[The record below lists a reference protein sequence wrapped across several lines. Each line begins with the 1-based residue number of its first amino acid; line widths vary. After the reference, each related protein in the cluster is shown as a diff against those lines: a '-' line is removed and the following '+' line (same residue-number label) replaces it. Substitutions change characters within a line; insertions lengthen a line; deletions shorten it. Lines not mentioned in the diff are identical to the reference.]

1 MNSAPTP
8 SPLQLD
14 SKAEQPNWFWPVTL
28 ALLVLMGSLT
38 ITTVL
43 WQQARQNA
51 QREVRTDFEREA
63 SDIKSRLEN
72 HLMVHDLLLK
82 GFVGLFNSSDEVTR
96 QDFHDYYASYG
107 DAHPVSGQ
115 VGVAFMEQV
124 TAQNLDRHTA
134 AMRLEGW
141 HGYRVSPAT
150 PREVYAPI
158 VYLEP
163 QTPHHRKILGFDP
176 LTVPAEQPAMAR
188 ARDNA
193 TMTISSKLTLK
204 QDAGKEVPGFVMY
217 EPVYRRGA
225 KLDTLAQRRANF
237 LGWVDAPF
245 RMAEF
250 LEHALPNALQ
260 NMDMEIFDGRL
271 SSKAS
276 LMFDSD
282 GLLRMDDT
290 SGSPFHNIQPLVFG
304 GHTWILSLHAGP
316 DYSVHILSN
325 KPQLI
330 AAIGL
335 TVSIVLSLFTAFI
348 YLAIRQ
354 HQKNALQQIARIQ
367 TIVHNAQSK
376 QAAEELQKSVWAMNE
391 AQRIAGIG
399 TYITNIQTGVWT
411 SSPILDEIF
420 GIDNSFEKTI
430 PNWNALIAPECRQE
444 LMDHYNKVI
453 STNGQFDKDYK
464 IIRPSDGQTR
474 WISALGEFTNDDE
487 GHPEFLRGTT
497 QDITARKEAEL
508 AAFAARDFIQKITEC
523 VPGCVYQLKLR
534 TDGTLCF
541 PYASRHLRDLVGV
554 DPGDVREDAALAF
567 ATIHPDDMSDL
578 MKATMASA
586 RNLTAWHDEWRVVL
600 EDTTVRWVSASAQP
614 QCEPDGSVLWH
625 GFIEDITER
634 KAIQQELK
642 LHRDHL
648 EELVEQQTAELEQ
661 SLEHLQSSEEKYRT
675 LIETTRT
682 GFVVLDT
689 NGKVQ
694 DANLEYVRITGNHE
708 LRDILGKSVM
718 QWTAD
723 YETEKSLNALAQC
736 VEEGS
741 ATNVVIDYVDG
752 KGQMTPVELNA
763 TLYVDGG
770 ITKIVSLCRD
780 VNDRRQLEEALKVSS
795 ERWQFALEGSG
806 DGVWD
811 WNLQTGA
818 ALFSKRWKEMLGYAE
833 SELANDSS
841 VWSSRVHP
849 EDLPGVMAELKTC
862 IDENTPFACEFRM
875 KCKDGHWKWIL
886 GRGMAVSFS
895 SNGAPTRLVGT
906 NTDIT
911 DRKKMEEAAYAASRS
926 KSEFLANMSHEIRTP
941 MNGVMGMVDLLQ
953 QTNLNN
959 EQQRM
964 LNTIHRSSMALLGIL
979 NDILDYSK
987 IEAGKLTI
995 EHIATPLC
1003 DVAHDVVQLMMPT
1016 AQAKA
1021 VDLSVWV
1028 DPELPPWVY
1037 SDPSRL
1043 RQVLLNLIGNAVKF
1057 THSESKHPG
1066 KIVLRVESSPL
1077 ANGKPGIV
1085 LRVID
1090 NGIGMSDEVVARLF
1104 QPFTQADSGTS
1115 RQFGGTGLG
1124 LSISMQ
1130 LVHLMGGQIVVHSTQ
1145 GKGSEFTV
1153 ELPLQIAPP
1162 GQTYVCIPD
1171 RRLLPRK
1178 LAPSIAEAQAIGKLI
1193 LLAEDNETN
1202 RDVLREQIRLLGYAA
1217 EVAEDGV
1224 SALEKWRTGRFA
1236 LLLTDCHMPLMDGFE
1251 LTAFIR
1257 QEEGPGIHKPI
1268 IAVTANAMQGEA
1280 QRCLDSGMDDYLS
1293 KPLRME
1299 DLSPMLTK
1307 WLPLESPDQ
1316 VLCTVAKMEGQSP
1329 TPDGHHW
1336 NANTLNELVGDNPGM
1351 HVRLLQKFLKNACNQ
1366 VNALNEAAQTGN
1378 LQRMVAVAH
1387 PLKSAARTV
1396 GAMALGDVCQDI
1408 EVAATAGESATSI
1421 ALIADMANVWA
1432 QVKSLIYAHL
1442 DTLS

>member
-1 MNSAPTP
+1 MNPAPTS

-14 SKAEQPNWFWPVTL
+14 SKAEQPTWFWPVTL

-51 QREVRTDFEREA
+51 QREVRTSFEQEA
-63 SDIKSRLEN
+63 ADIKSRLEN

-96 QDFHDYYASYG
+96 QDFHDFFVSYG
-107 DAHPVSGQ
+107 DAHSVAGQ

-124 TAQNLDRHTA
+124 TAQNLDRHIA
-134 AMRLEGW
+134 AMRSEGL
-141 HGYRVSPAT
+141 HGYRVSPAL

-163 QTPHHRKILGFDP
+163 QTPEHRKILGFDP
-176 LTVPAEQPAMAR
+176 YTVQAEQPAMAH

-193 TMTISSKLTLK
+193 TTALSAKLTLK
-204 QDAGKEVPGFVMY
+204 QDSGTDVTGFVMY

-225 KLDTLAQRRANF
+225 RLDTLELRRANF

-250 LEHALPNALQ
+250 LEHALPHGLQ
-260 NMDMEIFDGRL
+260 NMDMEIFDGKI

-282 GLLRMDDT
+282 GLPRIDDT
-290 SGSPFHNIQPLVFG
+290 SGSPFHNIQSLVFG
-304 GHTWILSLHAGP
+304 GHTWTLSLHAVPG
-316 DYSVHILSN
+316 YGASVLAH
-325 KPQLI
+325 KPPMM
-330 AAIGL
+330 AVVGFV
-335 TVSIVLSLFTAFI
+335 VSMVLSLFTAFI
-348 YLAIRQ
+348 CLVIRQ
-354 HQKNALQQIARIQ
+354 HQNNALQRVASIQ
-367 TIVHNAQSK
+367 AMVHKAQRKNAS
-376 QAAEELQKSVWAMNE
+376 EELQKSVWAMNE

-399 TYITNIQTGVWT
+399 TYITNIKTGVWT

-420 GIDNSFEKTI
+420 GIDDSFEKTI

-464 IIRPSDGQTR
+464 IIRPSDGHTR
-474 WISALGEFTNDDE
+474 WISALGEFTYDDE

-523 VPGCVYQLKLR
+523 LPGCVYQLKLR

-541 PYASRHLRDLVGV
+541 PYASEHMRDLMGV
-554 DPGDVREDAALAF
+554 DPEEVRENAAQAF
-567 ATIHPDDMSDL
+567 ATTHPEDMSDL

-586 RNLTAWHDEWRVVL
+586 RNLTAWHYEWRVVL

-625 GFIEDITER
+625 GFIEDVTER
-634 KAIQQELK
+634 KSIQQELQ

-661 SLEHLQSSEEKYRT
+661 SLENLQSSEEKYRT

-689 NGKVQ
+689 DGTVQ
-694 DANLEYVRITGNHE
+694 DANLEYVRLTGHNE
-708 LRDILGKSVM
+708 LKEILGQSVM

-723 YETEKSLNALAQC
+723 YEIEKSLNALAQC
-736 VEEGS
+736 IQVGS
-741 ATNVVIDYVDG
+741 VTNIVIDYVDG
-752 KGQMTPVELNA
+752 NGQITPVEINA
-763 TLYVDGG
+763 TIYIDGG

-780 VNDRRQLEEALKVSS
+780 VNDRRKLEEALKVSS
-795 ERWQFALEGSG
+795 ERWKFALEGSG

-811 WNLQTGA
+811 WNLQTGE
-818 ALFSKRWKEMLGYAE
+818 ALFFKRWKEMLGYSE
-833 SELANDSS
+833 SELGNDSS

-849 EDLPGVMAELKTC
+849 DDLPGVMLKVKVS
-862 IDENTPFACEFRM
+862 IEEKIPFACEFRM
-875 KCKDGHWKWIL
+875 QCKDGHWLWIL
-886 GRGMAVSFS
+886 GRGMAVSFNS
-895 SNGAPTRLVGT
+895 EGAPIRLVGT

-911 DRKKMEEAAYAASRS
+911 ERKKMEEAAYAASRS

-953 QTNLNN
+953 QTDLNN

-964 LNTIHRSSMALLGIL
+964 LNTIHRSSLALLGIL

-995 EHIATPLC
+995 EHIATPLS
-1003 DVAHDVVQLMMPT
+1003 DVAQDVVQLMMPT

-1043 RQVLLNLIGNAVKF
+1043 RQVLLNLIGNAIKF
-1057 THSESKHPG
+1057 THSESKYPG
-1066 KIVLRVESSPL
+1066 KIALRVESSPL
-1077 ANGKPGIV
+1077 ANGQAGIV

-1130 LVHLMGGQIVVHSTQ
+1130 LVHLMGGRIVVHSTQ

-1217 EVAEDGV
+1217 EVAEDGM

-1257 QEEGPGIHKPI
+1257 QEEDPGIHKPI

-1293 KPLRME
+1293 KPLRMDE
-1299 DLSPMLTK
+1299 LGPMLAK
-1307 WLPLESPDQ
+1307 WLPLEPPDQ
-1316 VLCTVAKMEGQSP
+1316 ALCTLAKVEGQSP

-1442 DTLS
+1442 DHF